1 MSGHLNK
8 APPKVEFKQN
18 KYKVKVTVLLAILI
32 SILLLCLPS
41 CERKPYILYH
51 NFRTV
56 DVAFPQLVTG
66 QIRNQTRV
74 LGYFELG
81 VTVTPSHFIIRN
93 N

>member
-1 MSGHLNK
+1 MNVNRESHIDSGEFFLWNTAQNSNK
-8 APPKVEFKQN
+8 I
-18 KYKVKVTVLLAILI
+18 T
-32 SILLLCLPS
+32 LCLPS
-41 CERKPYILYH
+41 CERKPYISYH

>member
-1 MSGHLNK
+1 MSPDLK
-8 APPKVEFKQN
+8 IQL
-18 KYKVKVTVLLAILI
+18 YIYC
-32 SILLLCLPS
+32 LCLPS

-56 DVAFPQLVTG
+56 DVAFPQRVTG